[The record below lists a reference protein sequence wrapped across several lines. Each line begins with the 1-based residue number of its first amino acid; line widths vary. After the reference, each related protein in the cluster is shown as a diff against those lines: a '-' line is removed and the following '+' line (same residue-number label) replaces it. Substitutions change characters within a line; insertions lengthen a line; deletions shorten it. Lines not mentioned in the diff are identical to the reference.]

1 MANPKV
7 FNGRIAMKHDTA
19 EHWGQATNF
28 RPLPGELIIY
38 DPDETHPYP
47 RIRVGV
53 AEDPNANP
61 IIGKLLPELPFV
73 DEHTEAISIKEINK
87 MCGII
92 VLEPETDLADFEYT
106 DNGDGTYALTDW
118 KGTLKGESSTELV
131 IPNFKEII
139 I

>member
-1 MANPKV
+1 MANHKV

-73 DEHTEAISIKEINK
+73 DEHTEAISIEEIEE
-87 MCGII
+87 MCGIGGPDPSI
-92 VLEPETDLADFEYT
+92 DLIDFEYT
-106 DNGDGTYALTDW
+106 DNGNGTYTLTGW
-118 KGTLKGESSTELV
+118 KGTLNGEPSTELV